1 VDLAEREE
9 RLLSRFTSAH
19 PAVAVTRVPVVA
31 NDIADLDGLREIGSR
46 LAAGDS
52 EEPAAAAPGRALRSA
67 R

>member
-1 VDLAEREE
+1 
-9 RLLSRFTSAH
+9 
-19 PAVAVTRVPVVA
+19 VAVTRVPVVA